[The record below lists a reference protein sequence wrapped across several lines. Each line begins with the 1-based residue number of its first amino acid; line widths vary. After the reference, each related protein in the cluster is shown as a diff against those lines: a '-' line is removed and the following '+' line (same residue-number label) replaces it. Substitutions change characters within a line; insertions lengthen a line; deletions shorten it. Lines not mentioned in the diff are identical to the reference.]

1 MAGTAARHS
10 APNRTVRT
18 HLEFAGA
25 YSTSPIAPV
34 MPSGSANATP
44 MPTSASV
51 PAIAGATPPARPS
64 GKPAG
69 APVRKAMES
78 RGAPSIMRK
87 PRMQSGRATPA
98 SPQPQAATVKARSQ
112 PRAATDSGAIAA
124 PVGVAPQ
131 CMGAATMPQKPSFQP
146 PDHGVDGDRDKD
158 EHEAGGVERVIFAT
172 AKPGLRKLGGDERG
186 QGLAAIEIG
195 GWQRGRVAG
204 QQQDRQGLAD
214 GAAESQGDRGK
225 QTGQRHRHDNPAQD
239 MQARYAG
246 RMR

>member
-10 APNRTVRT
+10 APKRTARG

-25 YSTSPIAPV
+25 YSTRPIAPAT
-34 MPSGSANATP
+34 PSGSANATP

-124 PVGVAPQ
+124 PVGVGRH
-131 CMGAATMPQKPSFQP
+131 CMGSATMTQKPSFQP

-158 EHEAGGVERVIFAT
+158 EHEAGGVERVILAA
-172 AKPGLRKLGGDERG
+172 AKPGLREFGGDKRG
-186 QGLAAIEIG
+186 QRLAAMEIRG
-195 GWQRGRVAG
+195 RQRRRVAG
-204 QQQDRQGLAD
+204 QQQD
-214 GAAESQGDRGK
+214 
-225 QTGQRHRHDNPAQD
+225 GQRPGIFMGNN
-239 MQARYAG
+239 G
-246 RMR
+246 